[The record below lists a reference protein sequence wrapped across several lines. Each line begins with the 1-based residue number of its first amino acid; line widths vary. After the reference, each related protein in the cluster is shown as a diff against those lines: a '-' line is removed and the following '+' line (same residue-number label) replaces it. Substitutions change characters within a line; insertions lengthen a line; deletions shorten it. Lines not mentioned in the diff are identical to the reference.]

1 MGLNTRK
8 RDRVVAIGAAKNC
21 ITIGASESTRQTA
34 STYHDAWPLNY
45 PQPPIRNDSISGN
58 LDDQG
63 EREPSAALVKALLIN
78 GTAELIGQYN
88 PPKSGPSP
96 NPNSGWDRADLAHSV
111 IFMNQQNAGYA
122 QVNQEERHGNTG
134 LSQGF
139 DRVNNFEQVYWLN
152 VHSGEA
158 KVRVQADRITKYAQ
172 KYACVWRVITLL
184 ESPSMPREA
193 LLKMWAERAQ
203 LKNTAK
209 EYVNRF
215 SFYTDKVKDSIA
227 QFKYDNRHN
236 KAAINWDEKLA
247 KEIENL
253 KNSLDHQ
260 CLQDF
265 RLEWQRQTY
274 GLDMDEKT
282 ERLVQPRVDEMD
294 AKFVEYM
301 NKTVDGL
308 KKKRKEGFSG
318 EWDLTDWQYEY
329 QRYMDDL
336 VEYVA
341 DMNDDI
347 NDDHSGSESE

>member
-1 MGLNTRK
+1 MSSIMGLNTRK

-88 PPKSGPSP
+88 PPKAGPSP

-122 QVNQEERHGNTG
+122 QGDPAGPYLQNDINLIVTVNQEERHGNTG

-158 KVRVQADRITKYAQ
+158 
-172 KYACVWRVITLL
+172 
-184 ESPSMPREA
+184 
-193 LLKMWAERAQ
+193 KMWAERAQ

-274 GLDMDEKT
+274 GLDMDEET

>member
-1 MGLNTRK
+1 
-8 RDRVVAIGAAKNC
+8 
-21 ITIGASESTRQTA
+21 
-34 STYHDAWPLNY
+34 
-45 PQPPIRNDSISGN
+45 
-58 LDDQG
+58 
-63 EREPSAALVKALLIN
+63 
-78 GTAELIGQYN
+78 
-88 PPKSGPSP
+88 
-96 NPNSGWDRADLAHSV
+96 
-111 IFMNQQNAGYA
+111 
-122 QVNQEERHGNTG
+122 
-134 LSQGF
+134 
-139 DRVNNFEQVYWLN
+139 
-152 VHSGEA
+152 
-158 KVRVQADRITKYAQ
+158 
-172 KYACVWRVITLL
+172 
-184 ESPSMPREA
+184 
-193 LLKMWAERAQ
+193 MWAERAQ